1 VEQDVSP
8 YRFKLAAIFMFEHRH
23 QPLLPWR
30 ACLGR
35 LAFSTALGS
44 AFVLVSLAVGMIG
57 YHELEGMNWVTAF
70 VNAAMILSSMGPMTP
85 VHTDAGKWFAGT
97 YALYCGLALIFIVGI
112 IFAPIVHRFLH
123 HFHIKTEDE

>member
-1 VEQDVSP
+1 
-8 YRFKLAAIFMFEHRH
+8 MFEHRH

-30 ACLGR
+30 AFLGR
-35 LAFSTALGS
+35 MAFSTALGLG
-44 AFVLVSLAVGMIG
+44 FVLVSLAVGMIG

-85 VHTDAGKWFAGT
+85 VHTDAGMWFAGF
-97 YALYCGLALIFIVGI
+97 YALYSGLALIFILGI
-112 IFAPIVHRFLH
+112 IFAPIIHRFLH

>member
-1 VEQDVSP
+1 
-8 YRFKLAAIFMFEHRH
+8 
-23 QPLLPWR
+23 
-30 ACLGR
+30 
-35 LAFSTALGS
+35 
-44 AFVLVSLAVGMIG
+44 VLD
-57 YHELEGMNWVTAF
+57 F
-70 VNAAMILSSMGPMTP
+70 VNAEMIVSSMGSMTP